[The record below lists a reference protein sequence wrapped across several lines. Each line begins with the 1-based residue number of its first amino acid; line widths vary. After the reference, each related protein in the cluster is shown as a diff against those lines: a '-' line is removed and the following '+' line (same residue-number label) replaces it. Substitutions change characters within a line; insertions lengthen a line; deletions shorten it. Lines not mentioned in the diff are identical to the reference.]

1 MRKVNNILKFVGVII
16 TAFCLTI
23 CVISVIGIFQC
34 STDKQLTMYVIYFVA
49 FFSLGLI
56 SILSTLDEI

>member
-1 MRKVNNILKFVGVII
+1 MINNILKFIGAII

-23 CVISVIGIFQC
+23 CVISVIGMFQY

-49 FFSLGLI
+49 FLFLGLI